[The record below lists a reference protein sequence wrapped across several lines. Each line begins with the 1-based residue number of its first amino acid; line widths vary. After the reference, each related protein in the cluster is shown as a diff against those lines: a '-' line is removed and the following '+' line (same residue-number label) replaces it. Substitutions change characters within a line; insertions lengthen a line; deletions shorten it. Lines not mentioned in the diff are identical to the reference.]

1 MIRKAIIP
9 VAGKGTRMQPITN
22 IMAKEMLPIGTIPTL
37 DYVVQ
42 EAVDSGIEQI
52 LFVLSTTKGMVANYF
67 AGTPTPVTYD
77 KGGRYEYNCRGKAIQ
92 VCFTYQGT
100 KVGSGGAVLYGR
112 EFAKREPIAVLFGDD
127 IIMGN
132 PPAIRQLMDI
142 SAANGYASVLGVQR
156 QPESVLRT
164 VGVIKPKIDNGTWGI
179 VEQIVE
185 KPQGD
190 LPSNVASLGRFI
202 LSDTFFEVLART
214 PRNRG
219 EVWLTE
225 ALGLEA
231 RERDVLYA
239 CFTGNRYD
247 IGNKFGYIRAFCDLA
262 ILQDSE
268 GYNNYISHLDTE
280 E

>member
-52 LFVLSTTKGMVANYF
+52 LFVLSATKGMVANYF
-67 AGTPTPVTYD
+67 AGTPTPITYD
-77 KGGRYEYNCRGKAIQ
+77 KGGLYEYNCRGKAVQ

-112 EFAKREPIAVLFGDD
+112 EFACREPVAVLFGDD
-127 IIMGN
+127 IIVGQ

-142 SAANGYASVLGVQR
+142 SMAHAEASVLGVQR
-156 QPESVLRT
+156 QPEAVLRT
-164 VGVIKPKIDNGTWGI
+164 VGVIRPKVTHGDWGI
-179 VEQIVE
+179 VGDIVE

-202 LSDTFFEVLART
+202 LSADFFEVLART
-214 PRNRG
+214 PRNHG

-225 ALGLEA
+225 ALALEA
-231 RERDVLYA
+231 KERDVLYA
-239 CFTGNRYD
+239 SFTGKRYD
-247 IGNKFGYIRAFCDLA
+247 IGNKYGYIRAFRDLA
-262 ILQDSE
+262 YLQDIE
-268 GYNNYISHLDTE
+268 GYNNYIQQTDTE